1 MSGPDV
7 VALGRGVPD
16 VVVCGRGVPDQG
28 SPLLGVFEL
37 DQARA
42 LQAAGLSVAYAGLD
56 VRSLRRRRRVG
67 YRHEVGDGLDVHVL
81 SVPVG
86 QLPRSL
92 NRGVMTPLWN
102 VLLRRVVAA
111 HGQPKVWHSHFLPW
125 TAALVEARAVRGT
138 PVVATEHWSQLTA
151 AQLPADV
158 QALGRR
164 AYPQLAELVAVS
176 QPLASSLATHF
187 GAQAEVIG
195 NIIDVET
202 FAAAAAN
209 ARSPGVRLVTTAN
222 LIARKNVDGLLR
234 GFASAAPPDAELV
247 VIGQGPERST
257 LDGLVSELGLRGRVR
272 FTGRLTRAELA
283 AEYACATGFALAS
296 HRETFGV
303 VWAEALAA
311 GLPVLATRCGGP
323 EDFVQPVNGVLVDD
337 EPGAIA
343 AGLAELCDG
352 IAESRWVAADL
363 AGQARARFSA
373 AVVTAELQRLYAS
386 LTR

>member
-7 VALGRGVPD
+7 VAPGRGVPD
-16 VVVCGRGVPDQG
+16 VVVCGRGVPDDG
-28 SPLLGVFEL
+28 SPLLGLFEL

-56 VRSLRRRRRVG
+56 VRSLRRRRRFG
-67 YRHEVGDGLDVHVL
+67 YRHEVVDGLDVHVL

-92 NRGVMTPLWN
+92 NRGVMTPLWD

-111 HGQPKVWHSHFLPW
+111 HGHPLVWHSHFLPW

-151 AQLPADV
+151 VQLPGDV

-164 AYPQLAELVAVS
+164 AYPQLAALVAVS
-176 QPLASSLATHF
+176 HPLASSLATHF
-187 GAQAEVIG
+187 GAQAQVIG
-195 NIIDVET
+195 NIVDVET

-209 ARSPGVRLVTTAN
+209 VRPPRVRLVTTAN
-222 LIARKNVDGLLR
+222 LIVRKNVDGLLR

-257 LDGLVSELGLRGRVR
+257 LDWLVSELGLRGRVR

-323 EDFVQPVNGVLVDD
+323 EDFVGPANGVLVED
-337 EPGAIA
+337 EPSAIGA
-343 AGLAELCDG
+343 GMAELCEG
-352 IAESRWVAADL
+352 IAHSRWAAPDL
-363 AGQARARFSA
+363 AGQARAKFSA
-373 AVVTAELQRLYAS
+373 AVVTAQLRELYGRLGG
-386 LTR
+386 